1 MIRIK
6 KKLQTYLP
14 SALALFWF
22 IAFICYCGENPNAGD
37 VQMLFKPKWVKLL
50 PPYLR
55 PEKKQMNELEI
66 LRTRY
71 DIPHDALA
79 LRIMSSP
86 ATTRKIQRQSYEY
99 LRTQY
104 PELSEKELL
113 KKVLISRMMA
123 PPSYGITEKEIDQAM
138 ENINSFDD
146 LCKYIIS
153 FDEQEPAFPDPLGIG
168 KRIDEILIQEELG
181 EILGSDLQS

>member
-1 MIRIK
+1 
-6 KKLQTYLP
+6 
-14 SALALFWF
+14 
-22 IAFICYCGENPNAGD
+22 
-37 VQMLFKPKWVKLL
+37 MLFKPKWVKLL

-55 PEKKQMNELEI
+55 PEKKQINELEK

-86 ATTRKIQRQSYEY
+86 VTTRKIQRQSYEH
-99 LRTQY
+99 LRIQY
-104 PELSEKELL
+104 PALSEQELL

-123 PPSYGITEKEIDQAM
+123 PPSYEITEKEIDQAM
-138 ENINSFDD
+138 KNINSFDD

-153 FDEQEPAFPDPLGIG
+153 LDEQEPAFPDPLGIG
-168 KRIDEILIQEELG
+168 ASIDEILIEE
-181 EILGSDLQS
+181 